1 MKRKFL
7 TNTYLRGVDN
17 YMLMQFE
24 DEALD
29 CYCVIKRI
37 NSIDKPYIST
47 HTGKNV
53 CLLNEGYYIVEYLP
67 KNSHY
72 GVRVFLDN
80 NKNALSYYID
90 IINGIGIDYE
100 KGLYY
105 DDLFLDITIDKVNG
119 DIVNVWDEDELQKAL
134 DDKDITQTQ
143 YDMAYTILRDVL
155 NQIATNSNKYI
166 NNNHKEYIENR
177 FKL

>member
-1 MKRKFL
+1 MKRKFI
-7 TNTYLRGVDN
+7 TNTYLRGVDK

-24 DEALD
+24 DDTLD
-29 CYCVIKRI
+29 CYSVIKKV

-47 HTGKNV
+47 HTGKGI
-53 CLLNEGYYIVEYLP
+53 CLLKEGYYMIEYLP
-67 KNSHY
+67 KNENY
-72 GVRVFLDN
+72 GVRVFLDD
-80 NKNALSYYID
+80 NKNTVSYYID

-134 DDKDITQTQ
+134 DENDITKTQ
-143 YDMAYTILRDVL
+143 YDMAYSVLKNVL
-155 NQIATNSNKYI
+155 NQIANNTNKYI
-166 NNNHKEYIENR
+166 NNDHKDYIIKN
-177 FKL
+177 FK